1 MKVLLSAFAC
11 GPDQGSEPG
20 IGWNWVRQIG
30 RKHEVW
36 LLTVDAY
43 RGEMERGVP
52 ANVHVIYVPSHR
64 LYAWLLTRGVR
75 GVDWVY
81 YYWWQVK
88 VYRIARRLQRKIGFD
103 LAHHVT
109 FGSWRTPSLLCL
121 LPIPLIW
128 GPVGGGETVPG
139 PLRAEMGWKGRVF
152 EGVREICQHV
162 SQWDPF
168 VRLTMRR
175 ATTILAANRDTAAII
190 PARYQAKVR
199 TFPNI
204 GMHASEQIEPALHG
218 DKETAGFLVLLA
230 GMLEP
235 RKGVSLALKAFERL
249 VRSRA
254 DATLLVIGK
263 GRERARLA
271 ALAARLG
278 LGDRVRFLGS
288 LPRAQVL
295 GRMQAAD
302 ALLHPS
308 LRDSGGVVL
317 LEAMMAGKPVVCL
330 DLGGP
335 GEIITDECGFKV
347 RAGDPDQVVSDLAAA
362 LEKLAAD
369 PALRQRMG
377 EAGRRRVWERFDW
390 DKRGEEMMELYR
402 QVCASRHG
410 PQNNPRA

>member
-20 IGWNWVRQIG
+20 VGWNWVRQIG

-36 LLTVDAY
+36 LLTVDAH

-52 ANVHVIYVPSHR
+52 ANVHVIHVPSQR
-64 LYAWLLTRGVR
+64 LYGWLLTRGVR
-75 GVDWVY
+75 GTDWIY

-88 VYRIARRLQRKIGFD
+88 VYWIARRLQKKIGFD

-109 FGSWRTPSLLCL
+109 FVSWRTPSLLCL

-128 GPVGGGETVPG
+128 GPVGGGETVPR
-139 PLRAEMGWKGRVF
+139 PLRPELGWKGRVF
-152 EGVREICQHV
+152 EVVREICQHV

-175 ATTILAANRDTAAII
+175 ATAILVANRDTAAII
-190 PARYQAKVR
+190 PARYQSKVR
-199 TFPNI
+199 TFPGI
-204 GMHASEQIEPALHG
+204 GMNASEKIEPAVHG
-218 DKETAGFLVLLA
+218 DMEKAGFLVLYA
-230 GMLEP
+230 GMLES
-235 RKGVSLALKAFERL
+235 RKGLPLALKAFERL
-249 VRSRA
+249 MRSRA
-254 DATLLVIGK
+254 DARLLIIGK
-263 GRERARLA
+263 GRERPRLA

-278 LGDRVRFLGS
+278 LGDRVRFTGS

-295 GRMQAAD
+295 GWMQTAD
-302 ALLHPS
+302 VLLHPS
-308 LRDSGGVVL
+308 LRDSGGGVL

-347 RAGDPDQVVSDLAAA
+347 RAGDSDQVVSDMAAA

-377 EAGRRRVWERFDW
+377 EAGRRRVLERFDW
-390 DKRGEEMMELYR
+390 DKRGEEMMEIYR
-402 QVCASRHG
+402 QVSASRRS
-410 PQNNPRA
+410 P